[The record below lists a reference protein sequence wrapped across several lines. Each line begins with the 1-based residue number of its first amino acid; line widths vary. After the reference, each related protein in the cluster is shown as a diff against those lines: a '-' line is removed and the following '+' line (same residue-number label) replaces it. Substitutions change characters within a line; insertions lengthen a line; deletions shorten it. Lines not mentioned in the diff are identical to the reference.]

1 MDSPKVVVVAHVTE
15 VHQAF
20 ASALGPCGL
29 APILASTVQE
39 ALTILGSH
47 TISLIFCFDELPGD
61 GPDVLIRRSFSR
73 ARTRVPV
80 VVVSRIDDWGRY
92 LDFLHYGA
100 FDYVLYP
107 LTHSEVERVVSNIRN
122 LPTLSIVQESECAE
136 RRQIFSQLQRN

>member
-1 MDSPKVVVVAHVTE
+1 
-15 VHQAF
+15 
-20 ASALGPCGL
+20 L

-61 GPDVLIRRSFSR
+61 GPDVLIRRSFSKAR
-73 ARTRVPV
+73 ARVPV

-107 LTHSEVERVVSNIRN
+107 LAHSEVERVVSNIRN
-122 LPTLSIVQESECAE
+122 LPTLSILQESDCAE